1 MAATQLQNMSPHHYS
16 LVDFII
22 ENSHQKGWRQLA
34 CAQFQISPAYLSIV
48 FHSDVFREEYFR
60 RLTQWREGVTNELR
74 AKQMQV
80 ASVAYDKL
88 LAILESESV
97 EDSLVL
103 DIANTTMKSLGFAPS
118 PGAAPNVTKETEI
131 TRIATRELA
140 PGILEQARVTY
151 KKVTTSEQLLTAVNE

>member
-1 MAATQLQNMSPHHYS
+1 MSATQLQNLSAHHYA

-34 CAQFQISPAYLSIV
+34 CAQFQITAAYLSILT
-48 FHSDVFREEYFR
+48 HSDIFREEYLK
-60 RLTQWREGVTNELR
+60 RLTQWREGVTRELQ
-74 AKQMQV
+74 AKQMKV
-80 ASVAYDKL
+80 ASMAYDKL
-88 LAILESESV
+88 MKILEQDGV

-103 DIANTTMKSLGFAPS
+103 DVANTTMKALGFGPS

-140 PGILEQARVTY
+140 PGILEQARTTY
-151 KKVTTSEQLLTAVNE
+151 RKVTSEQLPSAVNE

>member
-1 MAATQLQNMSPHHYS
+1 MAATQLQSMSAHHFA

-22 ENSHQKGWRQLA
+22 ENAHEKGWRSLA
-34 CAQFQISPAYLSIV
+34 CAQFNLSPAYLSIV

-74 AKQMQV
+74 AKQMRV
-80 ASVAYDKL
+80 ASIAYDKL
-88 LAILESESV
+88 LKILENDGT

-151 KKVTTSEQLLTAVNE
+151 KKVTSEQLPSAVNE